1 MKGVMTHFEMLCHAG
16 GSLEV
21 SAYVMRVDKLVQ
33 EYYSRPKNLST
44 QISFFVELSEFLTM
58 S

>member
-1 MKGVMTHFEMLCHAG
+1 MKGVMTHFEMLRHAG

-44 QISFFVELSEFLTM
+44 RISFFVELYEFHTM